1 MLNPWRLRLLVDLAT
16 YGTVRAVAQRGNL
29 SASAVSQQL
38 ATLERETR
46 TALLERTGRR
56 VRLTAAGVLLAGRA
70 REILAAMDA
79 AEAELRGLADEPAG
93 TVTLAV
99 FQSAVHALAEP
110 AVARVAERHPDV
122 TVVLLEL
129 EPHESMPALR
139 RGDVDVIITTTDFT
153 GAELDPAIDLVPIAE
168 DAVVLVLPEDHPLTE
183 RETVDLRACADQ
195 RWTFDVTGSYM
206 SELATRLCREA
217 GFEPAVICRFNNY
230 MIALQHVE
238 KGRSIALLPSLAAD
252 PRYRVAVRP
261 LTPPVTRRIT
271 AAIRRPATP
280 RPEITA
286 VLSALRRYGA
296 RQALPEDPRARP

>member
-1 MLNPWRLRLLVDLAT
+1 MTLNPWRLRLLADLAT
-16 YGTVRAVAQRGNL
+16 FGTVRAVAQRGNL
-29 SASAVSQQL
+29 SPSAVSQQL

-70 REILAAMDA
+70 REILAAMDS

-93 TVTLAV
+93 TVTLAA

-110 AVARVAERHPDV
+110 AVARLAERHPDV

-129 EPHESMPALR
+129 EPHDSMPALR
-139 RGDVDVIITTTDFT
+139 RGDVDVIITTTDFV

-168 DAVVLVLPEDHPLTE
+168 DEIVLVLPAGHPLTAQE
-183 RETVDLRACADQ
+183 AVALQACAAQ

-217 GFEPAVICRFNNY
+217 GFEPSVICRFNNY
-230 MIALQHVE
+230 LIALQHVE
-238 KGRSIALLPSLAAD
+238 KSRSIALLPSLAID
-252 PRYRVAVRP
+252 PRYRVTTRP
-261 LTPPVTRRIT
+261 LDPPVTRRIT
-271 AAIRRPATP
+271 AAVRRPATP
-280 RPEITA
+280 RPEVTA
-286 VLSALRRYGA
+286 VLTALRSGA
-296 RQALPEDPRARP
+296 PT

>member
-1 MLNPWRLRLLVDLAT
+1 MTLNPWRLRLLADLAT
-16 YGTVRAVAQRGNL
+16 FGTVRAVAQRGNL
-29 SASAVSQQL
+29 SPSAVSQQL

-79 AEAELRGLADEPAG
+79 VEAELRGLADEPAG
-93 TVTLAV
+93 TVTLAA

-110 AVARVAERHPDV
+110 AVARLAERHPDV

-129 EPHESMPALR
+129 EPHDSMPALR
-139 RGDVDVIITTTDFT
+139 RGDVDVIITTTDFV

-168 DAVVLVLPEDHPLTE
+168 DEIVLVLPAGHPLTAQDA
-183 RETVDLRACADQ
+183 VGLQACAAQ
-195 RWTFDVTGSYM
+195 RWTFDVSGSYM

-217 GFEPAVICRFNNY
+217 GFEPSVICRFNNY

-238 KGRSIALLPSLAAD
+238 KSRSIALLPSLAID
-252 PRYRVAVRP
+252 PRYRVATRP
-261 LTPPVTRRIT
+261 LDPPVTRRIT
-271 AAIRRPATP
+271 AAVRRPATP
-280 RPEITA
+280 RPEVTA
-286 VLSALRRYGA
+286 VLTALRSGTCR
-296 RQALPEDPRARP
+296 